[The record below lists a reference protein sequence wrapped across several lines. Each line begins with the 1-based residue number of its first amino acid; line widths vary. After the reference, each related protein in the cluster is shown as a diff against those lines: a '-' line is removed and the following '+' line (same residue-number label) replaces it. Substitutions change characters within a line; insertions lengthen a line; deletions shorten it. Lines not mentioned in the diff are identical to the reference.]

1 MPSSRC
7 IALNI
12 MHVFKYYAWASLVAQ
27 TVKSVRSVG
36 DPGWIPGLGRSPRE
50 GNGNPLY
57 YSCLENPVKERTW
70 SPWDRKELD
79 MTERLTQ
86 THMLPNVQIA
96 LSSPELTSELWTHF
110 PTAWMSNE
118 NNVKLRR
125 FPPQIYDKKEDY
137 TLILSLLSWANT
149 YHNEEL
155 ASFLPRIKGLET
167 EYSSSF
173 IIHSISKSQCLYPA
187 AELQI
192 RSLFTNFIPWA
203 SVPLYFFFS
212 YLVCLSNP
220 PTNLIFWFYIFSQF
234 STKTSVKGLNNAK
247 LGDQTKQ

>member
-1 MPSSRC
+1 MERIYGLLGRKLGHSWSAP
-7 IALNI
+7 I
-12 MHVFKYYAWASLVAQ
+12 HASLGCENY
-27 TVKSVRSVG
+27 RL
-36 DPGWIPGLGRSPRE
+36 IE
-50 GNGNPLY
+50 
-57 YSCLENPVKERTW
+57 LEP
-70 SPWDRKELD
+70 
-79 MTERLTQ
+79 
-86 THMLPNVQIA
+86 
-96 LSSPELTSELWTHF
+96 
-110 PTAWMSNE
+110 
-118 NNVKLRR
+118 
-125 FPPQIYDKKEDY
+125 
-137 TLILSLLSWANT
+137 
-149 YHNEEL
+149 EEL

>member
-1 MPSSRC
+1 MEQFHYPRKFYWT
-7 IALNI
+7 ALVWSKGRQFFSLKGQVVNI
-12 MHVFKYYAWASLVAQ
+12 
-27 TVKSVRSVG
+27 
-36 DPGWIPGLGRSPRE
+36 
-50 GNGNPLY
+50 
-57 YSCLENPVKERTW
+57 
-70 SPWDRKELD
+70 LD
-79 MTERLTQ
+79 YR
-86 THMLPNVQIA
+86 
-96 LSSPELTSELWTHF
+96 
-110 PTAWMSNE
+110 
-118 NNVKLRR
+118 NVKLATDISKWMSTTVSQYNLMDTGKTD
-125 FPPQIYDKKEDY
+125 PGI
-137 TLILSLLSWANT
+137 
-149 YHNEEL
+149 
-155 ASFLPRIKGLET
+155 ET
-167 EYSSSF
+167 